1 MAATTQ
7 ARPARSGLILAML
20 LAVASLGQTPYRTPV
35 SMELARLEADLQSLS
50 MIRDVG
56 RLDGAMAGAGI
67 EDPELALHIF
77 AAAAREGL
85 DPWLLAAVVAVES
98 RGEPFARSARGA
110 LGPAQVRWAVWH
122 ADLPPELREANPYE
136 KRSNVLAGA
145 RILRLKIGEAGS
157 LWGGL
162 DRYSGGARVY
172 PEKVL
177 RLAEE
182 LRLRYWKAR

>member
-1 MAATTQ
+1 MAGN
-7 ARPARSGLILAML
+7 RPGRRGRGGIGIALI
-20 LAVASLGQTPYRTPV
+20 LAVASLGQTSYQAPIST
-35 SMELARLEADLQSLS
+35 EFARLQADLQSLS
-50 MIRDVG
+50 TIREVG
-56 RLDGAMAGAGI
+56 RLSEALASAGI
-67 EDPELALHIF
+67 EDPELALNIYG
-77 AAAAREGL
+77 AATREGL

-98 RGEPFARSARGA
+98 RGEPFARSHRGA

-122 ADLPPELREANPYE
+122 ADLPAELREANPYE
-136 KRSNVLAGA
+136 QRTNILAGA

-182 LRLRYWKAR
+182 LRLQFWRSR

>member
-1 MAATTQ
+1 MGPTKTG
-7 ARPARSGLILAML
+7 RGGSWGIVVAMI
-20 LAVASLGQTPYRTPV
+20 LAVASLGQTSYQTP
-35 SMELARLEADLQSLS
+35 MTTELSRLQAELQSLS
-50 MIRDVG
+50 TLREVS
-56 RLDGAMAGAGI
+56 RLSEAMASAGI
-67 EDPELALHIF
+67 EDPELALHIY
-77 AAAAREGL
+77 AAATREGL

-98 RGEPFARSARGA
+98 RGEPFARSHRGA

-122 ADLPPELREANPYE
+122 ADLPAELREANPYE
-136 KRSNVLAGA
+136 KRTNVLAGA

-182 LRLRYWKAR
+182 LRLQYWRNR